1 MSGKIRQLDHRLRY
15 HGRQP
20 ELNIGERL
28 QQSRRL
34 KELRLER
41 ENEKKKE
48 VTNGEPNTE
57 NANEGDEEGE
67 KAATSSLSA
76 MMRDAPKSVNA
87 RGAAVD
93 DFRKGDSFL
102 STERQI
108 PIQGETTTSS
118 QNHDHHSSMHLSPRT
133 MLSTSL
139 TAFELLKSSNTD
151 TLYSSSVANPP
162 YSSTRVTETN
172 QTLDFR
178 NSSGFQPLSRSMS
191 DPSPRFENLS
201 ISEIPAGS
209 VLPSIQTAGLA
220 AQMENALPGVG
231 HARNHLRT
239 EEGIQHTGIYRFA
252 ASNAHFTRNETATT
266 GSIDLTPDQTV
277 MFHGGGLRS
286 PHSDHDP
293 NTDGAFGD
301 MDM

>member
-1 MSGKIRQLDHRLRY
+1 
-15 HGRQP
+15 
-20 ELNIGERL
+20 
-28 QQSRRL
+28 
-34 KELRLER
+34 
-41 ENEKKKE
+41 
-48 VTNGEPNTE
+48 
-57 NANEGDEEGE
+57 
-67 KAATSSLSA
+67 
-76 MMRDAPKSVNA
+76 MMRDASKNVNA
-87 RGAAVD
+87 GGAAVD
-93 DFRKGDSFL
+93 DFREGDSFL

-108 PIQGETTTSS
+108 PIQGENTTPS
-118 QNHDHHSSMHLSPRT
+118 QNRDHHSSMHLSPRT

-162 YSSTRVTETN
+162 YSSTHTTETN
-172 QTLDFR
+172 QTLNFR

-209 VLPSIQTAGLA
+209 VLPSIQTGGLA
-220 AQMENALPGVG
+220 AQMENALPGIG
-231 HARNHLRT
+231 NTRNQLRT
-239 EEGIQHTGIYRFA
+239 EEGKQNTDIYRFA
-252 ASNAHFTRNETATT
+252 ASNAQFARNESATA
-266 GSIDLTPDQTV
+266 GSIALTPDQTV